1 MARKG
6 ENIYKRKDNRWEGRY
21 IQGYKE
27 DGKPKYGY
35 VYAKTYKEVR
45 NKLHEAR
52 TSKKNDKIT
61 VGDKRK
67 TISLYCDEWLMQSR
81 DRVKESTY
89 VKYISIIKNHIKP
102 ELGDYYPEDINSLVL
117 EAFSR
122 LLLEKKQLSQKTVRD
137 ILTVLHSVLVH
148 LSKQN
153 HDVLESTEVV
163 YPPNKL
169 KEMRIMTLKEQV
181 RFASYLTSDM
191 DEAKFGVLLT
201 LCTGMRIGEVCA
213 LKWKNIDL
221 ENDMITISGTMQRIT
236 DLEDE
241 AGKKTKVI
249 ISTPKTSYS
258 NRHIPLTESSVYWCK
273 KMFIDN
279 PEAYVLTGKQEHF
292 MEPRTLQNRLKKYLD
307 DCNLEGIHFHTL
319 RHTFATRCVEV
330 DFELKSLSKIL
341 GHANSKITLDRYVHS
356 SLELQRKN
364 MQKLEKIG
372 L

>member
-27 DGKPKYGY
+27 NGKPKYGY

-45 NKLHEAR
+45 IKLHEAR

-61 VGDKRK
+61 VGNKRK
-67 TISLYCDEWLMQSR
+67 TISSYCDEWLMQSR

-89 VKYISIIKNHIKP
+89 VKYLSIIKNHIKP
-102 ELGDYYPEDINSLVL
+102 ELGDYYPEDINSLLL
-117 EAFSR
+117 ESFSH

-137 ILTVLHSVLVH
+137 ILAVLHSVLVH

-153 HDVLESTEVV
+153 HHLLESTEVI

-181 RFASYLTSDM
+181 KFASYLTSNM

-201 LCTGMRIGEVCA
+201 LCTEMRIGEVCA

-236 DLEDE
+236 DLEDTS
-241 AGKKTKVI
+241 GKKQ
-249 ISTPKTSYS
+249 
-258 NRHIPLTESSVYWCK
+258 RLSSV
-273 KMFIDN
+273 
-279 PEAYVLTGKQEHF
+279 PQKQA
-292 MEPRTLQNRLKKYLD
+292 TQTD
-307 DCNLEGIHFHTL
+307 IFH
-319 RHTFATRCVEV
+319 
-330 DFELKSLSKIL
+330 
-341 GHANSKITLDRYVHS
+341 
-356 SLELQRKN
+356 
-364 MQKLEKIG
+364 
-372 L
+372 